1 MNTQKKQFGMKSV
14 VIIIATLA
22 ILFGGAGLTNAAAQ
36 SSIPGDALY
45 PVKTTIERTR
55 LSFSQDAGDRA
66 QMKMDFAEKRLDEV
80 AKLINEGRFSE
91 IRMAVL
97 AFESEINGAILELDS
112 LSKVDPARA
121 ARLAQEITSALT
133 RYAESL
139 VTLAAVA
146 PENVRDVVARALD
159 TTQIA
164 SGLDMPEFDDDSNA
178 NTNESLDDNGNLNS
192 NDDMDDDDQNSNE
205 SMDDDG
211 NLNSNESMDDDSQ
224 VNGNSNDDDGFDDNS
239 NTSLNS
245 NDDNGGN
252 SNGSDDSVGNSNT
265 NDDSDDSNSNTSTN
279 TNGDDSSG
287 SGTSGKGSDDK
298 GGSNSNGSDDD

>member
-14 VIIIATLA
+14 VIIVATLA

-36 SSIPGDALY
+36 SAIPGDALY

-66 QMKMDFAEKRLDEV
+66 ALKMVFAEKRLDEV

-91 IRMAVL
+91 IRQAVL

-139 VTLAAVA
+139 ATLAAAA

-164 SGLDMPEFDDDSNA
+164 SGLDMPKFDDNSNA
-178 NTNESLDDNGNLNS
+178 NTNESFDDNSNL
-192 NDDMDDDDQNSNE
+192 NSNE
-205 SMDDDG
+205 SMDDNG

-224 VNGNSNDDDGFDDNS
+224 INGNSNDDNGFDDNS
-239 NTSLNS
+239 NTSFNG
-245 NDDNGGN
+245 NDDKGGN
-252 SNGSDDSVGNSNT
+252 SNGSDDSIGNSNS
-265 NDDSDDSNSNTSTN
+265 NDDSGGSNTNSSSN
-279 TNGDDSSG
+279 TNGDDNGG
-287 SGTSGKGSDDK
+287 SGKKGKGSNDK